1 MNRVV
6 VLAALLLG
14 GCSFFPVRDDRPPP
28 VVTSDEAAAALD
40 ACRRQAGAVVA
51 RDAAIDRDIA
61 VVREGIAGPA
71 ADNDLVVSLDAY
83 GSEERQRRI
92 VAACMRRAGY
102 PSAEDGDGNGEAQAQ
117 P

>member
-1 MNRVV
+1 MNRLVM
-6 VLAALLLG
+6 LAALLLG
-14 GCSFFPVRDDRPPP
+14 GCSFFPARDDRPPP

-40 ACRRQAGAVVA
+40 ACRRQAGAVVE

-71 ADNDLVVSLDAY
+71 ADNDLVSSLDAY
-83 GSEERQRRI
+83 GSEERRRRI
-92 VAACMRRAGY
+92 VAECMRRAGY
-102 PSAEDGDGNGEAQAQ
+102 PRAEDGEAQAQ